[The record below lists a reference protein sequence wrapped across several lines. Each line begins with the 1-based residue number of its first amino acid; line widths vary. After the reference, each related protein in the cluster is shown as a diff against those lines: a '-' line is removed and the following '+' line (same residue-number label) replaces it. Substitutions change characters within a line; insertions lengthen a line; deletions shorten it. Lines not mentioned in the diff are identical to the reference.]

1 MLTLARCQSV
11 SSVFCRSPAYFV
23 STLRARLFLTCR
35 SQARADC
42 DDDIDMSASTHA
54 TSLPRESGADS
65 DKKKE
70 RRRSQRKPYVA
81 EASLASPT
89 AKDPADRLEVSALNI
104 SRHGIAFELPKS
116 IPTGAFYVLQLGM
129 GPQRMTTEVQII
141 SCRSGNGTFHVGA
154 KFC

>member
-1 MLTLARCQSV
+1 M
-11 SSVFCRSPAYFV
+11 P
-23 STLRARLFLTCR
+23 
-35 SQARADC
+35 
-42 DDDIDMSASTHA
+42 ASTHA
-54 TSLPRESGADS
+54 TSLARDTGAGS
-65 DKKKE
+65 DKKSRDE
-70 RRRSQRKPYVA
+70 RRRSQREPYVA

-89 AKDPADRLEVSALNI
+89 AKDPADRIEVSALNI

-129 GPQRMTTEVQII
+129 GPQRMKSEVQIV